1 MDPAVKNKSAGA
13 SAIPAG
19 GGSPAEGES
28 AAGGG
33 SGAREFA
40 ARVLQAEADAVAS
53 VIGRLDAG
61 FDRAVEIVRAC
72 TGSVVVSG
80 IGKSGLIGAKLS
92 ATMSSVG
99 IPSHFMHSTEAAHG
113 DLGRIRRGDIAILLS
128 YGGGTEEV
136 IALAA
141 LLAQD
146 KVPLI
151 GMSRGNDTHLAGLV
165 DAHLSVGT
173 LTEVC
178 PNNLAPSSS
187 TTAMMALGDALA
199 LAVSDTKEFSAE
211 DFRKRHPGGLLGK
224 RMLPLTSVMRF
235 TAEQGLSLVPDTG
248 TLASALKRAE
258 SEGRRAGA
266 IVLVDSAG
274 KLSGILTDADVR
286 RRIVREGPGVLDKPV
301 SELMTKTP
309 RCLTDKDLVRDAVQ
323 LVREVRLDEIP
334 VVDDHGKPVGLI
346 DVQDLIALKLIEDPT

>member
-1 MDPAVKNKSAGA
+1 MTQMDPVTKTASDQADPPAVSAT
-13 SAIPAG
+13 
-19 GGSPAEGES
+19 GSPAQ
-28 AAGGG
+28 A
-33 SGAREFA
+33 FA

-53 VIGRLDAG
+53 VIGRLDGG
-61 FDRAVEIVRAC
+61 FDKAVEIVRGCA
-72 TGSVVVSG
+72 GSVVVSG
-80 IGKSGLIGAKLS
+80 IGKSGLVGAKLS

-99 IPSHFMHSTEAAHG
+99 IPSHFMHATEAAHG
-113 DLGRIRRGDIAILLS
+113 DLGRIRRGDVAILLS

-136 IALAA
+136 ISLAA

-146 KVPLI
+146 NVPLI

-165 DAHLSVGT
+165 DAHVSVGT

-199 LAVSDTKEFSAE
+199 LAVSDAQEFSAA

-248 TLASALKRAE
+248 TLAQALAQAE

-266 IVLVDSAG
+266 IVLVDAAG

-286 RRIVREGPGVLDKPV
+286 RRVVREGAEVLNKPV
-301 SELMTKTP
+301 SEIMTRTP
-309 RCLTDKDLVRDAVQ
+309 RRLTDKDLVRDAVQ

-334 VVDDHGKPVGLI
+334 VVDDGGRPVGLI
-346 DVQDLIALKLIEDPT
+346 DVQDLIALKLIEDPS